1 MLVASDDGSAIQNDQ
16 CIVTVQM
23 WARSARGAGDQSQF
37 FGGWPFI
44 YGGGYNAVPAFT
56 AATNDGTNHLNLYD
70 GVLELNIPATTLQRL
85 LPGYYEIG
93 AVIQSPDQTFTSQLF
108 IGVVPL
114 YNGTCW
120 STTDFSF

>member
-1 MLVASDDGSAIQNDQ
+1 
-16 CIVTVQM
+16 M

-56 AATNDGTNHLNLYD
+56 AATNAGTTHLTLFD
-70 GVLELNIPATTLQRL
+70 GVLELDIPAATLQRL

-114 YNGTCW
+114 YNGTVW
-120 STTDFSF
+120 NTNSFSF

>member
-56 AATNDGTNHLNLYD
+56 AATNDGTNHLTLFD

-114 YNGTCW
+114 YNGTVW
-120 STTDFSF
+120 NTDSFSF